1 MIVKYCDLCSYLTR
15 ESIGGR
21 SILFKC
27 GKNGRRIGSAV
38 GGLTVCPMPG
48 WCEKGLKDGNNG

>member
-1 MIVKYCDLCSYLTR
+1 MIPEKYCDLCTDLIR
-15 ESIGGR
+15 LSIAGR

-48 WCEKGLKDGNNG
+48 WCEKNKKQLND